1 MVTVPHALG
10 MLLIFIGHGC
20 NHNVTGAICGFAKQ
34 TTRLHLK
41 KMKQIMLEHVVP
53 NVIRWPAEG
62 DIDAIKADFF
72 ALGYIHD
79 VVGAVDGTH
88 VPILIPG
95 EEHIDYINRKGQHSV
110 VFQGIAVGTTLK
122 FVDFYGGWAGSVHDA
137 EVFKNSSI
145 AHKFKQDFL
154 PGCILLA
161 DAAYALTTW
170 CLTPFERKTP
180 QDLLEANYNF
190 WHSSARM
197 VVERAYGVL
206 KKRFPILKKAWTS
219 NPTEVVEMTTICVAL
234 HNLCCDCDSEWDAD
248 HFSMI
253 LERAPVGPIPDIA
266 FDMEI
271 IVNQRAAGAA
281 SKRARQ
287 QAAENCPAQPVRAR

>member
-1 MVTVPHALG
+1 M
-10 MLLIFIGHGC
+10 
-20 NHNVTGAICGFAKQ
+20 
-34 TTRLHLK
+34 
-41 KMKQIMLEHVVP
+41 
-53 NVIRWPAEG
+53 
-62 DIDAIKADFF
+62 
-72 ALGYIHD
+72 
-79 VVGAVDGTH
+79 
-88 VPILIPG
+88 
-95 EEHIDYINRKGQHSV
+95 
-110 VFQGIAVGTTLK
+110 
-122 FVDFYGGWAGSVHDA
+122 DFYGGWAGSVHDA

-145 AHKFKQDFL
+145 THKFKQGFL

-219 NPTEVVEMTTICVAL
+219 NPTEVVEETTICVAL
-234 HNLCCDCDSEWDAD
+234 HNLCCDCDSEWDAE

-281 SKRARQ
+281 AKHARQ
-287 QAAENCPAQPVRAR
+287 QAAENCPAQPVRARRGIVADVVRV